1 VVRSPRFATA
11 MGLLEEA
18 RVQRQRGRR
27 AAQQRGGLRDVMQT
41 HEGVVCTSSF

>member
-1 VVRSPRFATA
+1 

-27 AAQQRGGLRDVMQT
+27 VAQQRGGIRDVMQKMKDWF
-41 HEGVVCTSSF
+41 TSSF